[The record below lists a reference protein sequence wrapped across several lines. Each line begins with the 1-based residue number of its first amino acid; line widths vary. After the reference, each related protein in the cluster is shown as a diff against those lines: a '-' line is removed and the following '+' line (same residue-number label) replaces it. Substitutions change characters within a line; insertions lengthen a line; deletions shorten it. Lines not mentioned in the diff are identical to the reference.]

1 METKELC
8 NKIKYLIKKQKS
20 FIEICNELQLKDY
33 EVIGLIG
40 LMKQDGELIDYVN
53 GELVRL
59 KTPPKI
65 NDVYQ
70 VEASSS
76 HIPLLL
82 ISDTHLCSKYDR
94 LDILRYLYAK
104 ADERGV
110 KHILHSGDFTDGRSN
125 RPEHIY
131 ELREPSYEGQV
142 DYCVEKYPTFDG
154 KTYVISGNHDDWWYK
169 STGSEIVKAIANRR
183 DDIVYLGSDV
193 ADMQIGKLKV
203 RLFHGKGGN
212 AYAKCFDCETEILTE
227 NGWKYFCDLTKNEK
241 VATLNLKKNEFEW
254 QQPIDYI
261 NQQYNGEMYHFKSRT
276 IDMMVTPNH
285 RMLVKRYDKN
295 ILQYRKKDLIM
306 PSKSH
311 QKINLDWQ
319 IIEAKDLENA
329 KRQEWQFKRGG
340 QSWTGDLIES
350 VDIPIRSPKKYASN
364 PIKHIGSV
372 KIEDIAEL
380 IAWYTTEGYSDGKKI
395 SISQSEV
402 ANSNNHKKIIDLF
415 KRIGFKKIKTS
426 GRDNKDISVYSV
438 ELSEYLIRECGS
450 GSYNKFLP
458 KWLKNQPSNILKI
471 VFDTMIEGDG
481 WKIGK
486 SSFGYKSVSKRLL
499 DDVSEIAHKLGYGV
513 SKNKDTITMSA
524 IQNYPTINNKP
535 EKINYS
541 GNIYCVSVPNT
552 IILVRRNGKTCWSG
566 NSYKVQKYLDSIPL
580 EERPHILQ
588 TGHIHQSFYMKQD
601 DTHCFQTSCLEDLT
615 PFARSMG
622 FANDKSVWWVDVEM
636 NDRGQIQNI
645 TQELET
651 FNTKKLVRRK

>member
-8 NKIKYLIKKQKS
+8 NKIKYLVKKKKG

-59 KTPPKI
+59 KTPPEI
-65 NDVYQ
+65 NDIYQ

-104 ADERGV
+104 ADERGI

-142 DYCVEKYPTFDG
+142 DYCVEKYPTFSG

-193 ADMQIGKLKV
+193 ADMKIGKLKV

-212 AYAKCFDCETEILTE
+212 AYAK
-227 NGWKYFCDLTKNEK
+227 
-241 VATLNLKKNEFEW
+241 
-254 QQPIDYI
+254 
-261 NQQYNGEMYHFKSRT
+261 
-276 IDMMVTPNH
+276 
-285 RMLVKRYDKN
+285 
-295 ILQYRKKDLIM
+295 
-306 PSKSH
+306 
-311 QKINLDWQ
+311 
-319 IIEAKDLENA
+319 
-329 KRQEWQFKRGG
+329 
-340 QSWTGDLIES
+340 
-350 VDIPIRSPKKYASN
+350 
-364 PIKHIGSV
+364 
-372 KIEDIAEL
+372 
-380 IAWYTTEGYSDGKKI
+380 
-395 SISQSEV
+395 
-402 ANSNNHKKIIDLF
+402 
-415 KRIGFKKIKTS
+415 
-426 GRDNKDISVYSV
+426 
-438 ELSEYLIRECGS
+438 
-450 GSYNKFLP
+450 
-458 KWLKNQPSNILKI
+458 
-471 VFDTMIEGDG
+471 
-481 WKIGK
+481 
-486 SSFGYKSVSKRLL
+486 
-499 DDVSEIAHKLGYGV
+499 
-513 SKNKDTITMSA
+513 
-524 IQNYPTINNKP
+524 
-535 EKINYS
+535 
-541 GNIYCVSVPNT
+541 
-552 IILVRRNGKTCWSG
+552 
-566 NSYKVQKYLDSIPL
+566 SYKVQKYLDSIPL

>member
-8 NKIKYLIKKQKS
+8 NKIKYLVKKKKG
-20 FIEICNELQLKDY
+20 FIEVCNELQLKDY

-40 LMKQDGELIDYVN
+40 LMKQDGELIDYIN

-70 VEASSS
+70 VKASSS

-142 DYCVEKYPTFDG
+142 DYCVDKYPTFDG

-193 ADMQIGKLKV
+193 ADMKIGKLKV

-212 AYAKCFDCETEILTE
+212 AYAK
-227 NGWKYFCDLTKNEK
+227 
-241 VATLNLKKNEFEW
+241 
-254 QQPIDYI
+254 
-261 NQQYNGEMYHFKSRT
+261 
-276 IDMMVTPNH
+276 
-285 RMLVKRYDKN
+285 
-295 ILQYRKKDLIM
+295 
-306 PSKSH
+306 
-311 QKINLDWQ
+311 
-319 IIEAKDLENA
+319 
-329 KRQEWQFKRGG
+329 
-340 QSWTGDLIES
+340 
-350 VDIPIRSPKKYASN
+350 
-364 PIKHIGSV
+364 
-372 KIEDIAEL
+372 
-380 IAWYTTEGYSDGKKI
+380 
-395 SISQSEV
+395 
-402 ANSNNHKKIIDLF
+402 
-415 KRIGFKKIKTS
+415 
-426 GRDNKDISVYSV
+426 
-438 ELSEYLIRECGS
+438 
-450 GSYNKFLP
+450 
-458 KWLKNQPSNILKI
+458 
-471 VFDTMIEGDG
+471 
-481 WKIGK
+481 
-486 SSFGYKSVSKRLL
+486 
-499 DDVSEIAHKLGYGV
+499 
-513 SKNKDTITMSA
+513 
-524 IQNYPTINNKP
+524 
-535 EKINYS
+535 
-541 GNIYCVSVPNT
+541 
-552 IILVRRNGKTCWSG
+552 
-566 NSYKVQKYLDSIPL
+566 SYKVQKYLDSIPL

-636 NDRGQIQNI
+636 NDKGQIQNI

>member
-8 NKIKYLIKKQKS
+8 NKIKYLVKKKKG

-59 KTPPKI
+59 KTPPEI
-65 NDVYQ
+65 NDIYQ

-110 KHILHSGDFTDGRSN
+110 KHILHSGDFADGRSN

-142 DYCVEKYPTFDG
+142 DYCVEKYPTFSG

-193 ADMQIGKLKV
+193 ADMKIGKLKV

-212 AYAKCFDCETEILTE
+212 AYAK
-227 NGWKYFCDLTKNEK
+227 
-241 VATLNLKKNEFEW
+241 
-254 QQPIDYI
+254 
-261 NQQYNGEMYHFKSRT
+261 
-276 IDMMVTPNH
+276 
-285 RMLVKRYDKN
+285 
-295 ILQYRKKDLIM
+295 
-306 PSKSH
+306 
-311 QKINLDWQ
+311 
-319 IIEAKDLENA
+319 
-329 KRQEWQFKRGG
+329 
-340 QSWTGDLIES
+340 
-350 VDIPIRSPKKYASN
+350 
-364 PIKHIGSV
+364 
-372 KIEDIAEL
+372 
-380 IAWYTTEGYSDGKKI
+380 
-395 SISQSEV
+395 
-402 ANSNNHKKIIDLF
+402 
-415 KRIGFKKIKTS
+415 
-426 GRDNKDISVYSV
+426 
-438 ELSEYLIRECGS
+438 
-450 GSYNKFLP
+450 
-458 KWLKNQPSNILKI
+458 
-471 VFDTMIEGDG
+471 
-481 WKIGK
+481 
-486 SSFGYKSVSKRLL
+486 
-499 DDVSEIAHKLGYGV
+499 
-513 SKNKDTITMSA
+513 
-524 IQNYPTINNKP
+524 
-535 EKINYS
+535 
-541 GNIYCVSVPNT
+541 
-552 IILVRRNGKTCWSG
+552 
-566 NSYKVQKYLDSIPL
+566 SYKVQKYLDSIPL

>member
-8 NKIKYLIKKQKS
+8 NKIKCLIKKQKS

-142 DYCVEKYPTFDG
+142 DYCVEKYPTFSG

-183 DDIVYLGSDV
+183 EDIIYLGSDV
-193 ADMQIGKLKV
+193 ADMKIGKLKV

-212 AYAKCFDCETEILTE
+212 AYAK
-227 NGWKYFCDLTKNEK
+227 
-241 VATLNLKKNEFEW
+241 
-254 QQPIDYI
+254 
-261 NQQYNGEMYHFKSRT
+261 
-276 IDMMVTPNH
+276 
-285 RMLVKRYDKN
+285 
-295 ILQYRKKDLIM
+295 
-306 PSKSH
+306 
-311 QKINLDWQ
+311 
-319 IIEAKDLENA
+319 
-329 KRQEWQFKRGG
+329 
-340 QSWTGDLIES
+340 
-350 VDIPIRSPKKYASN
+350 
-364 PIKHIGSV
+364 
-372 KIEDIAEL
+372 
-380 IAWYTTEGYSDGKKI
+380 
-395 SISQSEV
+395 
-402 ANSNNHKKIIDLF
+402 
-415 KRIGFKKIKTS
+415 
-426 GRDNKDISVYSV
+426 
-438 ELSEYLIRECGS
+438 
-450 GSYNKFLP
+450 
-458 KWLKNQPSNILKI
+458 
-471 VFDTMIEGDG
+471 
-481 WKIGK
+481 
-486 SSFGYKSVSKRLL
+486 
-499 DDVSEIAHKLGYGV
+499 
-513 SKNKDTITMSA
+513 
-524 IQNYPTINNKP
+524 
-535 EKINYS
+535 
-541 GNIYCVSVPNT
+541 
-552 IILVRRNGKTCWSG
+552 
-566 NSYKVQKYLDSIPL
+566 SYKVQKYLDSIPL

>member
-8 NKIKYLIKKQKS
+8 NKIKYLVKKKKG

-40 LMKQDGELIDYVN
+40 LMKQDGELIDYIN

-59 KTPPKI
+59 KTPPEI
-65 NDVYQ
+65 NDIYQ

-142 DYCVEKYPTFDG
+142 DYCVEKYPTFNG

-193 ADMQIGKLKV
+193 ADMKIGKLKV

-212 AYAKCFDCETEILTE
+212 AYAK
-227 NGWKYFCDLTKNEK
+227 
-241 VATLNLKKNEFEW
+241 
-254 QQPIDYI
+254 
-261 NQQYNGEMYHFKSRT
+261 
-276 IDMMVTPNH
+276 
-285 RMLVKRYDKN
+285 
-295 ILQYRKKDLIM
+295 
-306 PSKSH
+306 
-311 QKINLDWQ
+311 
-319 IIEAKDLENA
+319 
-329 KRQEWQFKRGG
+329 
-340 QSWTGDLIES
+340 
-350 VDIPIRSPKKYASN
+350 
-364 PIKHIGSV
+364 
-372 KIEDIAEL
+372 
-380 IAWYTTEGYSDGKKI
+380 
-395 SISQSEV
+395 
-402 ANSNNHKKIIDLF
+402 
-415 KRIGFKKIKTS
+415 
-426 GRDNKDISVYSV
+426 
-438 ELSEYLIRECGS
+438 
-450 GSYNKFLP
+450 
-458 KWLKNQPSNILKI
+458 
-471 VFDTMIEGDG
+471 
-481 WKIGK
+481 
-486 SSFGYKSVSKRLL
+486 
-499 DDVSEIAHKLGYGV
+499 
-513 SKNKDTITMSA
+513 
-524 IQNYPTINNKP
+524 
-535 EKINYS
+535 
-541 GNIYCVSVPNT
+541 
-552 IILVRRNGKTCWSG
+552 
-566 NSYKVQKYLDSIPL
+566 SYKVQKYLDSIPL

>member
-8 NKIKYLIKKQKS
+8 NKIKYLVKKKKG

-59 KTPPKI
+59 KTPPEI
-65 NDVYQ
+65 NDIYQ

-104 ADERGV
+104 ADERGI

-131 ELREPSYEGQV
+131 ELKEPSYEGQV
-142 DYCVEKYPTFDG
+142 DYCVEKYPTFSG

-193 ADMQIGKLKV
+193 ADMKIGKLKV

-212 AYAKCFDCETEILTE
+212 AYAK
-227 NGWKYFCDLTKNEK
+227 
-241 VATLNLKKNEFEW
+241 
-254 QQPIDYI
+254 
-261 NQQYNGEMYHFKSRT
+261 
-276 IDMMVTPNH
+276 
-285 RMLVKRYDKN
+285 
-295 ILQYRKKDLIM
+295 
-306 PSKSH
+306 
-311 QKINLDWQ
+311 
-319 IIEAKDLENA
+319 
-329 KRQEWQFKRGG
+329 
-340 QSWTGDLIES
+340 
-350 VDIPIRSPKKYASN
+350 
-364 PIKHIGSV
+364 
-372 KIEDIAEL
+372 
-380 IAWYTTEGYSDGKKI
+380 
-395 SISQSEV
+395 
-402 ANSNNHKKIIDLF
+402 
-415 KRIGFKKIKTS
+415 
-426 GRDNKDISVYSV
+426 
-438 ELSEYLIRECGS
+438 
-450 GSYNKFLP
+450 
-458 KWLKNQPSNILKI
+458 
-471 VFDTMIEGDG
+471 
-481 WKIGK
+481 
-486 SSFGYKSVSKRLL
+486 
-499 DDVSEIAHKLGYGV
+499 
-513 SKNKDTITMSA
+513 
-524 IQNYPTINNKP
+524 
-535 EKINYS
+535 
-541 GNIYCVSVPNT
+541 
-552 IILVRRNGKTCWSG
+552 
-566 NSYKVQKYLDSIPL
+566 SYKVQKYLDSIPL

-622 FANDKSVWWVDVEM
+622 LANDKSVWWVDVEM

-651 FNTKKLVRRK
+651 FDTKKLVRRK